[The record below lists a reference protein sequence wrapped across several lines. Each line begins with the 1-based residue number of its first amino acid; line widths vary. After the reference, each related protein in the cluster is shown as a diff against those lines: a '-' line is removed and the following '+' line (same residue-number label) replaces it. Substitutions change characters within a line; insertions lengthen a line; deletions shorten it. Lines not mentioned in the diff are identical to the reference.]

1 MQEIATAGERGRD
14 LIKQMMDFVSE
25 PGETQPTPMNV
36 GTAMDGVLEMLRSTL
51 PGSIRVV
58 VDVAPDCP
66 PVLISPVQFE
76 QILLNLCVNACD
88 AMNGVGEF
96 RMRAARA
103 ERLPSECDSCHRGLD
118 GGYVASVVADTGPG
132 MEPETCARC
141 FVRSTPPNPLVKALG
156 WGLPLC
162 MVPCTR

>member
-1 MQEIATAGERGRD
+1 MTAGERGRD

-25 PGETQPTPMNV
+25 AGETQATLMNV

-51 PGSIRVV
+51 PASIRVV

-76 QILLNLCVNACD
+76 QILLNLCVNARD
-88 AMNGVGEF
+88 AMNGVGEI

-118 GGYVASVVADTGPG
+118 GEYVAIVVADTGPG

-141 FVRSTPPNPLVKALG
+141 FVCSTPPNPLVKALG